1 MGVIDTKRKKEALCE
16 WRKEEVCHTIYLF
29 QTWRQTDFK
38 GNYSVLLIRA
48 QVGALGCKSLASKRL
63 GCFSL
68 YVYVKVQRI
77 PLKWDHLVFLESCR
91 LARLWLGLIPTILFQ
106 LREPGWNSE
115 MLFIYLFFISS
126 YSFLLDSELWWG
138 ESLTSYHIE
147 SGRSEFRNHC
157 TSLKV
162 F

>member
-1 MGVIDTKRKKEALCE
+1 M
-16 WRKEEVCHTIYLF
+16 EERGSLPHNLPISDLET
-29 QTWRQTDFK
+29 QTDFK

-91 LARLWLGLIPTILFQ
+91 LARL
-106 LREPGWNSE
+106 
-115 MLFIYLFFISS
+115 
-126 YSFLLDSELWWG
+126 
-138 ESLTSYHIE
+138 
-147 SGRSEFRNHC
+147 
-157 TSLKV
+157 
-162 F
+162 